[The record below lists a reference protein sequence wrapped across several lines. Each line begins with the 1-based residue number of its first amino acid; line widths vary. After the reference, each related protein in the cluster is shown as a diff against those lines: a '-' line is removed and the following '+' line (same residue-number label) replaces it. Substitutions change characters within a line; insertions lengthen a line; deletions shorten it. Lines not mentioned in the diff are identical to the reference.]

1 MEVEKKRIV
10 ILGGGY
16 AGLMTAV
23 TLQKKVHPSRA
34 EIILI
39 NKYDYHYF
47 TTKVHEAGAGTVHPE
62 SIKMPISELINP
74 EIVTFIQDEVT
85 GLDLD
90 KRLVQTSHHRL
101 SYDFL
106 VVGLGGSPKTNN
118 IPGLKEHGY
127 FLIDWDGTNQLR
139 KHLCGEFEKFSKQ
152 QGGKLNIVIGG
163 TGFTGMEF
171 IHEVKKSIPVF
182 CKDYKVVPNDVR
194 IIILEAEQE
203 VLKGY
208 PEPIVWDAINSLEHL
223 GCEFKL
229 GVTVTKVEKGKVILN
244 DGTEILTQTFIWA
257 GGVTGNPLLGG
268 LGLELLDGRVKL
280 NEYCEVPGYQDVFV
294 IGDSSVSFNEKSEP
308 YPPTAQIAIQQGQ
321 YCAYNIAM
329 KIYGQ
334 PVKPFH
340 YIYRGMVLSLGKG
353 NASGMVYNHHI
364 SGHFAAFMKRVIEMR
379 YYFMLGGIS
388 LVRKQLKHK

>member
-1 MEVEKKRIV
+1 VEWKKKRIV

-39 NKYDYHYF
+39 NNHDYHYF
-47 TTKVHEAGAGTVHPE
+47 TTKVHEAGAGTVNPE
-62 SIKMPISELINP
+62 SIKIPITELIDL
-74 EIVTFIQDEVT
+74 EKISFIQDEVT
-85 GLDLD
+85 GLDLE
-90 KRLVQTSHHRL
+90 KRLVKAVNHTF

-106 VVGLGGSPKTNN
+106 VVGIGGAPKTNN
-118 IPGLKEHGY
+118 IPGLMEY
-127 FLIDWDGTNQLR
+127 AFFLFDWDGTNKLR
-139 KHLCGEFEKFSKQ
+139 KHLETGFQEFSSKPS
-152 QGGKLNIVIGG
+152 GKLNIVVGG

-171 IHEVKKSIPVF
+171 IHELKKGLPRF
-182 CKDYKVVPNDVR
+182 CKEYKVVPNDVR
-194 IIILEAEQE
+194 IIIVEAEQE

-223 GCEFKL
+223 GFEFKL
-229 GVTVTKVEKGKVILN
+229 GVTVSKVEKDKVILN
-244 DGTEILTQTFIWA
+244 DGTEIPAQTFIWA
-257 GGVTGNPLLGG
+257 GGVTGNPLFIG
-268 LGLELLDGRVKL
+268 LGLELLDGRVKV
-280 NEYCEVPGYQDVFV
+280 NEYCEVPGSQDVFV
-294 IGDSSVSFNEKSEP
+294 IGDASVSFNENKGP
-308 YPPTAQIAIQQGQ
+308 YPPTAQIAIQQGL
-321 YCAYNIAM
+321 YCAYNIAR

-353 NASGMVYNHHI
+353 NASGIVYNHHI